1 MKILHL
7 IDSLNSGGAER
18 MAVSY
23 VNVLAE
29 QGVEAH
35 LWATR
40 EEGLLKGTLKPEVHY
55 RFLKRKGPVGFK
67 ALFAASRQIKK
78 ENIRLIHAHST
89 SWFFGTLLKWLNP
102 SVKLVWHDHY
112 GKSEELGTRKK
123 GLLKYCSRYFNL
135 IFSVNQLLENWANKE
150 LKCKE
155 VVYIRNFS
163 NVDSQSLTSLKL
175 QGDQGTR
182 IICVANLRPQKNHLN
197 LLSAFLYVTAKN
209 PDWTLHLL
217 GKNWEDDCFR
227 SINTFIKKNMLE
239 NSVFYYGSQSG
250 ITALLKQ
257 ADIGVLASDSEGLP
271 LAIIEY
277 ALAGLPV
284 VTTDVGFCG
293 EVIQENGK
301 LVPPGDAEALASALL
316 EYIQQPQL
324 RQNDARLLKQ
334 HVLKHYTEA
343 AVMPLVLEHYSELLS
358 KK

>member
-7 IDSLNSGGAER
+7 IDSLNPGGAER

-112 GKSEELGTRKK
+112 GSRYLSDKQLNKT
-123 GLLKYCSRYFNL
+123 LIYCSRYFDRT
-135 IFSVNQLLENWANKE
+135 FAVNRDLVHWHHTH
-150 LKCKE
+150 LKQSQNE
-155 VVYIRNFS
+155 YIPNFVIS
-163 NVDSQSLTSLKL
+163 PSRKFLADSKNNTSK
-175 QGDQGTR
+175 
-182 IICVANLRPQKNHLN
+182 IIVCVANLRKPKNH
-197 LLSAFLYVTAKN
+197 
-209 PDWTLHLL
+209 HLL
-217 GKNWEDDCFR
+217 IQAFANVHKIAPEWKLQLIGKQIADAYSDSLQEL
-227 SINTFIKKNMLE
+227 INHYSLE
-239 NSVFYYGSQSG
+239 GVVTLFGEQGDIYNRLQYA
-250 ITALLKQ
+250 T
-257 ADIGVLASDSEGLP
+257 IGVLSSDMEGLP
-271 LAIIEY
+271 MTILEY